1 MEGTP
6 SRRLP
11 PGFRVGTVAAR
22 SLRHLVPPDGRFGTC
37 GAPVAE
43 ETLATEVHD
52 EDRVCGRCVERLT
65 GGKPF
70 VPQPPARKPKPPA
83 PSLPDA
89 PPTPDPTPEPPP
101 RKVAFELP
109 RRIAKLLDGVLD
121 PVGSRPTSRGAAVRY
136 ELPIAEA
143 QVVADVLREIGE
155 RRESELILRAAESA
169 PAS

>member
-22 SLRHLVPPDGRFGTC
+22 SLRHLVPPDGRFGIC
-37 GAPVAE
+37 GAPVTP
-43 ETLATEVHD
+43 ETLATSVGD
-52 EDRVCGRCVERLT
+52 QDRVCERCIERLT

-70 VPQPPARKPKPPA
+70 VPQPPARKSEPPA
-83 PSLPDA
+83 SPPPPD
-89 PPTPDPTPEPPP
+89 PEPPP
-101 RKVAFELP
+101 RKVVFELP

-121 PVGSRPTSRGAAVRY
+121 PVGSRPTSRGTAVRY
-136 ELPIAEA
+136 ELPVAEA

-155 RRESELILRAAESA
+155 RRESDRILRAAESA
-169 PAS
+169 S

>member
-6 SRRLP
+6 SRLP

-22 SLRHLVPPDGRFGTC
+22 SLHHLVPPDGRFGVC
-37 GAPVAE
+37 GAPVTP
-43 ETLATEVHD
+43 ETLRTSVAD
-52 EDRVCGRCVERLT
+52 EDRVCDRCIDRLM

-70 VPQPPARKPKPPA
+70 VPQPPARKPKPAAPPPA
-83 PSLPDA
+83 P
-89 PPTPDPTPEPPP
+89 PPTPDPTPEP

-121 PVGSRPTSRGAAVRY
+121 PVGSRQTSRGAVVSY
-136 ELPIAEA
+136 ELLIAEA

-155 RRESELILRAAESA
+155 RRESDRILRATETAT
-169 PAS
+169 AS

>member
-22 SLRHLVPPDGRFGTC
+22 SLRHLVPPEGRFGIC
-37 GAPVAE
+37 GAPVAH
-43 ETLATEVHD
+43 ETLATDVAE
-52 EDRVCGRCVERLT
+52 EDRVCERCIDRLT

-83 PSLPDA
+83 PPPPDH
-89 PPTPDPTPEPPP
+89 TPEPPP

-109 RRIAKLLDGVLD
+109 RRIAKLLDGVVD
-121 PVGSRPTSRGAAVRY
+121 PVGPRPTARGAAVRY
-136 ELPIAEA
+136 ELPVAEA

-155 RRESELILRAAESA
+155 RRESERILLAAESA